1 MTKRR
6 SQASRRSVADRVMAP
21 AGLVLLGAGLSVA
34 MDASTR
40 RALGHDRSCWVAR
53 GTVGLALVGSGLS
66 VFGDAVRREAQQ
78 PRRPQR

>member
-1 MTKRR
+1 
-6 SQASRRSVADRVMAP
+6 MAP

-78 PRRPQR
+78 PRPPQR